1 MPHCFEVEL
10 AEKYGLL
17 EAILIEFFKRE
28 IQFNKQHNEN
38 FYNGKYWAVMSMK
51 VLQKLHPYVT
61 VKRIKTATENLEREG
76 VLLIGAFGKDHRNR
90 TKWYTLTEKG
100 WRS

>member
-28 IQFNKQHNEN
+28 IIFNKQHNEN
-38 FYNGKYWAVMSMK
+38 FYNGMYWEVISMK
-51 VLQKLHPYVT
+51 SLQKLHPYMT
-61 VKRIKTATENLEREG
+61 ITRIKTATEHLEREG
-76 VLLIGAFGKDHRNR
+76 ILLIGAFGKDYRNR